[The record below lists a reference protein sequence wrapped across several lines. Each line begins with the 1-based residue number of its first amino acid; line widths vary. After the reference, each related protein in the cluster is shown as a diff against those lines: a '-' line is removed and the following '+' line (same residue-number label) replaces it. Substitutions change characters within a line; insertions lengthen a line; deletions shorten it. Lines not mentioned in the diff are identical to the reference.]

1 MSINYKFNYLDVAAA
16 KYTGAPHDYVIIT
29 EKHQLL
35 NKKTWDKFVWVF
47 TEDSDDHDIG
57 WRCEYW
63 GKMMRGACLT
73 YRYHGDEA
81 LYKMLDYA
89 VRELLKVQR
98 KDGRFST
105 YSKKMEF
112 NGWDL
117 WGRKYVLTGM
127 MHFMDICKDEALKD
141 EILNALCLHADYIAD
156 KIGNGEGQK
165 SILETSNHWLC
176 LNSCTI
182 LEPFVELYKRTGK
195 KTYLDFAEYIISLGG
210 CGGGNLI
217 DLALAD
223 ELAPYQYP
231 VNKAY
236 EMMSFF
242 EGLVAYYELTGE
254 EKYLDAVLKFVE
266 KINETD
272 VTLIGCS
279 GCTHELF
286 DHSAI
291 MQTEYNETEMQETC
305 VTVTWMRLLARLHL
319 LTGKVE
325 YVDRIE
331 RSAYNAL
338 YGSINTK
345 NEPGFSK
352 FEGNIAVDP
361 LIFDS
366 YSPLYNNRRG
376 LGTGGLKRFRD
387 GDFYGC
393 CACIGSAG
401 TGIFPLIG
409 VLKSEKGIVINEAF
423 EGVVT
428 TKTPSGAT
436 VTLNAVTDYP
446 VGDKYALALFIETS
460 ESFELLVRIPDWCDE
475 ATLKVGDEIKKVYPG
490 YVSLDRE
497 WSDGD
502 TVELEL
508 PHHLKSHFLNGKT
521 AYTYGPLVLAR
532 DEIKEGGKIDTEFT
546 PTEHSAFKMLPA
558 EDGEMLRIMLECEDG
573 DLLLT
578 DYASCGKHW
587 SRKNA
592 NVSVWLNAK

>member
-1 MSINYKFNYLDVAAA
+1 MSIKNKFSYLGVAEA
-16 KYTGAPHDYVIIT
+16 KYTGAPHDYVLIT

-73 YRYHGDEA
+73 YRYHGDET
-81 LYKMLDYA
+81 LYEMLDYA

-98 KDGRFST
+98 EDGRFST
-105 YSKKMEF
+105 YSEKMQF

-127 MHFMDICKDEALKD
+127 MHFMDICKDEALKE
-141 EILNALCLHADYIAD
+141 EILSALCRHADYIVE

-195 KTYLDFAEYIISLGG
+195 KKYLDFSEYIISLGG
-210 CGGGNLI
+210 CGGGNLFE
-217 DLALAD
+217 LALLD
-223 ELAPYQYP
+223 EIAPYQYP

-242 EGLVAYYELTGE
+242 EGLLAYYELTGE
-254 EKYLDAVLKFVE
+254 EKYLEAVTKFVE

-286 DHSAI
+286 DHSSI
-291 MQTEYNETEMQETC
+291 MQTEYNSTEMQETC

-331 RSAYNAL
+331 KSAYNAL

-409 VLKSEKGIVINEAF
+409 VLKSDKGVVINEAF

-428 TKTPSGAT
+428 TKTPLERP

-446 VGDKYALALFIETS
+446 VGDKYALALFLE
-460 ESFELLVRIPDWCDE
+460 EDEEFEVLVRIPDWCDE
-475 ATLKVGDEIKKVYPG
+475 ATVRVGDEIKKAYPG
-490 YVSLDRE
+490 YLSLTRV

-502 TVELEL
+502 TVEIEF
-508 PHHLKSHFLNGKT
+508 PHYLKSHHLNGKT

-558 EDGEMLRIMLECEDG
+558 EEGEMLRIMLECEG
-573 DLLLT
+573 DDVLLT
-578 DYASCGKHW
+578 DYASCGKYW